1 MKANI
6 IVPDHLKE
14 ITLKQYQKFVKLQD
28 KNEGTFFLQ
37 QKMVEIFCGIKA
49 TDVLK
54 IQYNDVD
61 RITTVLNKM
70 FDSKPD
76 LVHRF
81 VLDGVEYGF
90 TPSLNKLSFG
100 EYIDLDTYM
109 GDWQNI
115 HIAMNVLYR
124 PIKQELGD
132 KYLIK
137 EYTTEGKDKLL
148 SMPMDAVLGSIFFF
162 FNLGKDCAA
171 NILNYLDKDQEILQA
186 QELDLGKNGGG
197 INHFLHSLEEILQ
210 DLKISQN

>member
-49 TDVLK
+49 TDVLL

-76 LVHRF
+76 LVKRF

-148 SMPMDAVLGSIFFF
+148 SMPMDAVLGSLFFF

-171 NILNYLDKDQEILQA
+171 NILNYLDQDQEILQA

>member
-14 ITLKQYQKFVKLQD
+14 ITLKQYQKFVKLQKD
-28 KNEGTFFLQ
+28 NEGTFFLQ

-61 RITTVLNKM
+61 RITTVLNDM

-186 QELDLGKNGGG
+186 QELDLGKNGDG
-197 INHFLHSLEEILQ
+197 INHFLHSLQGILQ

>member
-61 RITTVLNKM
+61 RITTVLNDM

>member
-61 RITTVLNKM
+61 RITTVLNDM

-148 SMPMDAVLGSIFFF
+148 NMPMDAVLGSIFFF

>member
-61 RITTVLNKM
+61 RITTVLNDM

-81 VLDGVEYGF
+81 VLDGIEYGF

-148 SMPMDAVLGSIFFF
+148 SMPMDAVLGSVFFF

>member
-61 RITTVLNKM
+61 RITTVLNDM

-186 QELDLGKNGGG
+186 QELDLGKNGDG
-197 INHFLHSLEEILQ
+197 INHFLHSLQGILQ

>member
-61 RITTVLNKM
+61 KITTVLNDM

-197 INHFLHSLEEILQ
+197 INHFLHSLQGILQ

>member
-61 RITTVLNKM
+61 KITTVLNDM

-81 VLDGVEYGF
+81 VLDGIEYGF

>member
-14 ITLKQYQKFVKLQD
+14 ITLKQYQKFVKLQKD
-28 KNEGTFFLQ
+28 NEGTFFLQ

-49 TDVLK
+49 QDVLL

-61 RITTVLNKM
+61 KITTILNDM

-76 LVHRF
+76 IVKRF

-90 TPSLNKLSFG
+90 IPSLDKISFG
-100 EYIDLDTYM
+100 EYIDLDTYL

-148 SMPMDAVLGSIFFF
+148 NMPMDAFLGSIFFF

-171 NILNYLDKDQEILQA
+171 NILNYLDQDQEILQA